1 MDPAY
6 EVAVVFVSH
15 ITDDDRKRVELL
27 EVVSKKGLKVLDL
40 DDLKQLLT
48 LVENKDYTHN
58 KKAQKS
64 KANLVAKINATIYD
78 IEERKKF

>member
-1 MDPAY
+1 MKL
-6 EVAVVFVSH
+6 VFVSH
-15 ITDDDRKRVELL
+15 ITEDDRKRVELL

-40 DDLKQLLT
+40 DDLKQLLV

-64 KANLVAKINATIYD
+64 KVNLVAKINAAIYD
-78 IEERKKF
+78 IEARKKFN

>member
-1 MDPAY
+1 M
-6 EVAVVFVSH
+6 
-15 ITDDDRKRVELL
+15 

-40 DDLKQLLT
+40 DDLKTLLA

-64 KANLVAKINATIYD
+64 KLNLVAKINAAIYD

>member
-1 MDPAY
+1 MP
-6 EVAVVFVSH
+6 H
-15 ITDDDRKRVELL
+15 ITEDDRKRVELL

-48 LVENKDYTHN
+48 LVETKDYTHN

-64 KANLVAKINATIYD
+64 KVKLIAKINAAIYD
-78 IEERKKF
+78 IEERKKFN

>member
-1 MDPAY
+1 M
-6 EVAVVFVSH
+6 SH
-15 ITDDDRKRVELL
+15 ITEDDRKRVELL

-48 LVENKDYTHN
+48 LVETKDYTHN

-64 KANLVAKINATIYD
+64 KVNLVAKINAAIYD
-78 IEERKKF
+78 IEARKEFN